1 MASPLIRSVLY
12 GGNTH
17 AHPVVATQML
27 RRFGRMRLR
36 GTIAWSN
43 QSGTPTAAFRK
54 WLKQLGWVETAAW
67 RWNLASQSL
76 TLPASKEV
84 DSQAHQIRQIWRHDK
99 MEPWKKA

>member
-12 GGNTH
+12 GGDTH

-27 RRFGRMRLR
+27 KRFGRMRKR

-43 QSGTPTAAFRK
+43 QNGTPMAAFRK

-67 RWNLASQSL
+67 RWNLESQSQ
-76 TLPASKEV
+76 EV
-84 DSQAHQIRQIWRHDK
+84 DLQAHQIRQVWRQSLLTKWSQGKGTRHN
-99 MEPWKKA
+99 